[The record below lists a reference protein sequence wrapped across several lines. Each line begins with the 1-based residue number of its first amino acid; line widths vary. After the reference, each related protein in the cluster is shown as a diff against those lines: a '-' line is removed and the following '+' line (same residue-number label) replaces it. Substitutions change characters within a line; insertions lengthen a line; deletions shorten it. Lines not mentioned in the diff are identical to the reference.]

1 MTHQHPSVTTCG
13 MCGALV
19 GDHDLHDA
27 WHVKLH
33 DHDTTVLSCLDE
45 ACGSL
50 EAISL
55 LQDIDGERLA
65 ELEGR

>member
-1 MTHQHPSVTTCG
+1 MNTCT

-19 GDHDLHDA
+19 SEEGQGRHDA

-33 DHDTTVLSCLDE
+33 DHDRTVLSCLDE
-45 ACGSL
+45 CTGAL
-50 EAISL
+50 ESIST

-65 ELEGR
+65 ELEDR

>member
-1 MTHQHPSVTTCG
+1 MSTCP

-19 GDHDLHDA
+19 SAEGLEKHQE
-27 WHVKLH
+27 WHVRLH

-45 ACGSL
+45 CVGAL
-50 EAISL
+50 ESIST

-65 ELEGR
+65 ELEDR

>member
-1 MTHQHPSVTTCG
+1 

-19 GDHDLHDA
+19 SSDNSDLHDA

-33 DHDTTVLSCLDE
+33 DHDKTVLAAVTE
-45 ACGSL
+45 ALGAIES
-50 EAISL
+50 ISL

-65 ELEGR
+65 DLEDR